1 MKAQRL
7 GKLEQQRQSLER
19 DFRDAQVEALKGCA
33 GGRWCLFERNK
44 GLLPAHLEARYLPES
59 VARMDD
65 LGEQVAQA
73 RVSLGYT
80 ELPELVR
87 LRELRRAAHAGN
99 ALGEP
104 RQAQVWLD
112 EIAKGSDLI
121 ASPEGREG
129 AVALSEH
136 NPKD

>member
-1 MKAQRL
+1 VKAQRFE
-7 GKLEQQRQSLER
+7 KLEQQRQSLER
-19 DFRDAQVEALKGCA
+19 DFHDALVEALKECA
-33 GGRWCLFERNK
+33 GGRWGLFERNK
-44 GLLPAHLEARYLPES
+44 GRLSAHLETRYLPKS
-59 VARMDD
+59 VERVDD
-65 LGEQVAQA
+65 LGEQVAHA

-87 LRELRRAAHAGN
+87 LRELRRVAHAGN

-104 RQAQVWLD
+104 SQAQVWLD
-112 EIAKGSDLI
+112 EIAKRSDFI
-121 ASPEGREG
+121 ASPEGRGG